1 MPRRAPLGV
10 AVRATVAP
18 PPVSSPSV
26 GSSRSSQSDD
36 GEPPVPDMTD
46 TYRIL
51 AVLGAIYAA
60 DAMFLALGA
69 PAACVVSPTVAAGAG
84 VIASAAVV
92 YASSL
97 WDRFASSSSAAAA
110 ADAVI
115 RAVDVARCLVA
126 ATGSVLAL
134 IIVEA
139 LRTSK
144 AVTAATCAG
153 SALVF
158 VGAYFAKEM
167 DKGLTVT
174 VTKPGATAPDVPPTR
189 VGMQGT
195 PSDKELTRLEAI
207 RQILLEE
214 FMEEE
219 ARLAAA
225 EENKKSEVLR
235 LEAIYETRIKTLGRE
250 ITILKNKN
258 AELSVFAGKAASHDS
273 LKQRAETEIAT
284 LKKTHDAEISA
295 LKAQISGLEA
305 TIADVEAKMAAE
317 RAAMAEQLRA
327 ARGQYTAQKALFDSE
342 MRKYRAAL
350 SLAAQHTE
358 WWKAESR
365 RIERDAAEKRDALE
379 SWHAKQMSSKVE
391 SERKGAQA
399 TFERE
404 LASLRAS
411 HEAEMESAVAQALGE
426 RNALQT
432 LMDERLEDAERRREA
447 DIISAVRAAVA
458 EAETKVAAEWR
469 LKVEKV
475 EAINKNIAKTFAREA
490 ERQSAEAKRATDAER
505 AALIKTHDAQ
515 RKAMAE
521 AHARALDEAKLTAQ
535 NALAAAKRDALGQ
548 LEAQTEAN
556 AAELDAATRA
566 VEKETEA
573 LRAALV
579 RERDDAVAEAREQLA
594 AARAERGA
602 LYALHVSE
610 ASKLEGIVRAR
621 LADELAEAERAFG
634 EFWSGKIRR
643 LQEAHDAKYA
653 QLWKDRKKEVAGLK
667 ADLMAEA
674 ERVVADALERE
685 TATREGAAAER
696 DAALAAQAAEYAAE
710 KRATRRL
717 MHSEAAKARARDA
730 PPPPPSSTP
739 RSRRNAARSAANDA
753 RFKRSRRRKRR
764 RRERG

>member
-10 AVRATVAP
+10 AVRAAVAP
-18 PPVSSPSV
+18 PPSPPPPW
-26 GSSRSSQSDD
+26 GPAD
-36 GEPPVPDMTD
+36 PPKAAAANPVPDMTD

-115 RAVDVARCLVA
+115 RAVDVAHCLVA

-167 DKGLTVT
+167 DEGLTVT

-284 LKKTHDAEISA
+284 LKRTPRRRDF
-295 LKAQISGLEA
+295 
-305 TIADVEAKMAAE
+305 
-317 RAAMAEQLRA
+317 RA
-327 ARGQYTAQKALFDSE
+327 
-342 MRKYRAAL
+342 
-350 SLAAQHTE
+350 
-358 WWKAESR
+358 
-365 RIERDAAEKRDALE
+365 
-379 SWHAKQMSSKVE
+379 
-391 SERKGAQA
+391 KGAN
-399 TFERE
+399 
-404 LASLRAS
+404 LR
-411 HEAEMESAVAQALGE
+411 
-426 RNALQT
+426 
-432 LMDERLEDAERRREA
+432 
-447 DIISAVRAAVA
+447 
-458 EAETKVAAEWR
+458 
-469 LKVEKV
+469 
-475 EAINKNIAKTFAREA
+475 
-490 ERQSAEAKRATDAER
+490 
-505 AALIKTHDAQ
+505 
-515 RKAMAE
+515 
-521 AHARALDEAKLTAQ
+521 
-535 NALAAAKRDALGQ
+535 
-548 LEAQTEAN
+548 
-556 AAELDAATRA
+556 
-566 VEKETEA
+566 
-573 LRAALV
+573 
-579 RERDDAVAEAREQLA
+579 
-594 AARAERGA
+594 
-602 LYALHVSE
+602 
-610 ASKLEGIVRAR
+610 
-621 LADELAEAERAFG
+621 FG
-634 EFWSGKIRR
+634 GDHR
-643 LQEAHDAKYA
+643 
-653 QLWKDRKKEVAGLK
+653 
-667 ADLMAEA
+667 
-674 ERVVADALERE
+674 
-685 TATREGAAAER
+685 
-696 DAALAAQAAEYAAE
+696 
-710 KRATRRL
+710 
-717 MHSEAAKARARDA
+717 
-730 PPPPPSSTP
+730 
-739 RSRRNAARSAANDA
+739 
-753 RFKRSRRRKRR
+753 
-764 RRERG
+764 

>member
-1 MPRRAPLGV
+1 MPVALMVGTAGAAKTVPRFAALPARARLSAPPSNVSSVALRRRASLQVRPLTRPSFARQTLQDAATRAGERAPRHRRTRRRRRDSPAPTRTPLSQATPLTFHRDLMTRRAPLGV

-36 GEPPVPDMTD
+36 GEPRPGHDRHVPHPRRPRRHLRRGRHVPRPRRPRRVRGEPNRRRWRRRHRLRRRRVRFVVVGPV
-46 TYRIL
+46 RL
-51 AVLGAIYAA
+51 V
-60 DAMFLALGA
+60 
-69 PAACVVSPTVAAGAG
+69 
-84 VIASAAVV
+84 
-92 YASSL
+92 
-97 WDRFASSSSAAAA
+97 SSAAAA

-167 DKGLTVT
+167 DEGLTVT

-284 LKKTHDAEISA
+284 LKRTHDAEISA

-327 ARGQYTAQKALFDSE
+327 ARGQYTAQKVLFDSE
-342 MRKYRAAL
+342 MRKAAPR

-358 WWKAESR
+358 WWKAESL
-365 RIERDAAEKRDALE
+365 RIERDAAEKRDAP
-379 SWHAKQMSSKVE
+379 SPGTSRSPRSSR
-391 SERKGAQA
+391 S
-399 TFERE
+399 
-404 LASLRAS
+404 
-411 HEAEMESAVAQALGE
+411 
-426 RNALQT
+426 
-432 LMDERLEDAERRREA
+432 
-447 DIISAVRAAVA
+447 VRSP
-458 EAETKVAAEWR
+458 
-469 LKVEKV
+469 
-475 EAINKNIAKTFAREA
+475 AIR
-490 ERQSAEAKRATDAER
+490 
-505 AALIKTHDAQ
+505 
-515 RKAMAE
+515 
-521 AHARALDEAKLTAQ
+521 
-535 NALAAAKRDALGQ
+535 
-548 LEAQTEAN
+548 
-556 AAELDAATRA
+556 
-566 VEKETEA
+566 
-573 LRAALV
+573 
-579 RERDDAVAEAREQLA
+579 
-594 AARAERGA
+594 
-602 LYALHVSE
+602 
-610 ASKLEGIVRAR
+610 
-621 LADELAEAERAFG
+621 
-634 EFWSGKIRR
+634 
-643 LQEAHDAKYA
+643 
-653 QLWKDRKKEVAGLK
+653 
-667 ADLMAEA
+667 
-674 ERVVADALERE
+674 
-685 TATREGAAAER
+685 
-696 DAALAAQAAEYAAE
+696 
-710 KRATRRL
+710 
-717 MHSEAAKARARDA
+717 ARARV
-730 PPPPPSSTP
+730 PPRLP
-739 RSRRNAARSAANDA
+739 R
-753 RFKRSRRRKRR
+753 
-764 RRERG
+764 G

>member
-1 MPRRAPLGV
+1 MPVALMVGTAGAAKTVPRFAALPARARLSAPPSNVSSVALRRARVASGASADPTVLRSPDAPRCRDEGGRARTATSSNEATTTRLTRPDPDPLSQATPLTFHRVLMPRRAPLGV

-18 PPVSSPSV
+18 PPSPPPPW
-26 GSSRSSQSDD
+26 GRAD
-36 GEPPVPDMTD
+36 PPKATTANPVPDMTD

-284 LKKTHDAEISA
+284 LKKARDAEISA

-358 WWKAESR
+358 WWKAV
-365 RIERDAAEKRDALE
+365 AA
-379 SWHAKQMSSKVE
+379 H
-391 SERKGAQA
+391 
-399 TFERE
+399 
-404 LASLRAS
+404 RA
-411 HEAEMESAVAQALGE
+411 
-426 RNALQT
+426 R
-432 LMDERLEDAERRREA
+432 RRREA
-447 DIISAVRAAVA
+447 RRA
-458 EAETKVAAEWR
+458 
-469 LKVEKV
+469 
-475 EAINKNIAKTFAREA
+475 
-490 ERQSAEAKRATDAER
+490 
-505 AALIKTHDAQ
+505 
-515 RKAMAE
+515 
-521 AHARALDEAKLTAQ
+521 
-535 NALAAAKRDALGQ
+535 
-548 LEAQTEAN
+548 
-556 AAELDAATRA
+556 
-566 VEKETEA
+566 
-573 LRAALV
+573 
-579 RERDDAVAEAREQLA
+579 
-594 AARAERGA
+594 
-602 LYALHVSE
+602 
-610 ASKLEGIVRAR
+610 
-621 LADELAEAERAFG
+621 
-634 EFWSGKIRR
+634 
-643 LQEAHDAKYA
+643 
-653 QLWKDRKKEVAGLK
+653 
-667 ADLMAEA
+667 
-674 ERVVADALERE
+674 
-685 TATREGAAAER
+685 
-696 DAALAAQAAEYAAE
+696 
-710 KRATRRL
+710 
-717 MHSEAAKARARDA
+717 
-730 PPPPPSSTP
+730 P
-739 RSRRNAARSAANDA
+739 
-753 RFKRSRRRKRR
+753 
-764 RRERG
+764 

>member
-1 MPRRAPLGV
+1 M
-10 AVRATVAP
+10 
-18 PPVSSPSV
+18 
-26 GSSRSSQSDD
+26 
-36 GEPPVPDMTD
+36 
-46 TYRIL
+46 
-51 AVLGAIYAA
+51 
-60 DAMFLALGA
+60 
-69 PAACVVSPTVAAGAG
+69 
-84 VIASAAVV
+84 
-92 YASSL
+92 
-97 WDRFASSSSAAAA
+97 
-110 ADAVI
+110 
-115 RAVDVARCLVA
+115 ARCLVA

-458 EAETKVAAEWR
+458 GAETKVAAEWR

-505 AALIKTHDAQ
+505 AARSSRTTRSVSDGGG
-515 RKAMAE
+515 
-521 AHARALDEAKLTAQ
+521 ARARAGRGEA
-535 NALAAAKRDALGQ
+535 DG
-548 LEAQTEAN
+548 
-556 AAELDAATRA
+556 
-566 VEKETEA
+566 
-573 LRAALV
+573 
-579 RERDDAVAEAREQLA
+579 
-594 AARAERGA
+594 
-602 LYALHVSE
+602 
-610 ASKLEGIVRAR
+610 
-621 LADELAEAERAFG
+621 AERARGGQARRPRTARGADQG
-634 EFWSGKIRR
+634 ERRRARRGDARGGKRDGSASR
-643 LQEAHDAKYA
+643 GA
-653 QLWKDRKKEVAGLK
+653 
-667 ADLMAEA
+667 
-674 ERVVADALERE
+674 
-685 TATREGAAAER
+685 REG
-696 DAALAAQAAEYAAE
+696 
-710 KRATRRL
+710 TRRRGGG
-717 MHSEAAKARARDA
+717 ARA
-730 PPPPPSSTP
+730 SS
-739 RSRRNAARSAANDA
+739 
-753 RFKRSRRRKRR
+753 SRRRAPNAVPSTPST
-764 RRERG
+764 

>member
-1 MPRRAPLGV
+1 
-10 AVRATVAP
+10 
-18 PPVSSPSV
+18 
-26 GSSRSSQSDD
+26 
-36 GEPPVPDMTD
+36 MTD

-556 AAELDAATRA
+556 AAELDAAMRA

-579 RERDDAVAEAREQLA
+579 RNATTRWRR
-594 AARAERGA
+594 RA
-602 LYALHVSE
+602 
-610 ASKLEGIVRAR
+610 
-621 LADELAEAERAFG
+621 
-634 EFWSGKIRR
+634 
-643 LQEAHDAKYA
+643 
-653 QLWKDRKKEVAGLK
+653 
-667 ADLMAEA
+667 
-674 ERVVADALERE
+674 
-685 TATREGAAAER
+685 
-696 DAALAAQAAEYAAE
+696 
-710 KRATRRL
+710 
-717 MHSEAAKARARDA
+717 
-730 PPPPPSSTP
+730 SS
-739 RSRRNAARSAANDA
+739 
-753 RFKRSRRRKRR
+753 SRRRAPNAVPSTPST
-764 RRERG
+764 